1 MRTQIIQ
8 IMIDFSLNSEDAGGM
23 VKSLLEK
30 EAGFD
35 RWSLYLQDLLG
46 KATDF
51 GLRIIACILIYWI
64 GRKIIRYIERLLN
77 KIFIAKSVEP
87 SLASFLKSMINIL
100 LMVVLIAAIIDRLGI
115 NTTSFVAILASCG
128 IAIGMALSGNLQNFA
143 GGVIILLFKPFR
155 IGDFIQAQGQEGT
168 VKEITIFDTEITTPD
183 NRSVFI
189 PNGGLSSN
197 VIVNY
202 NNEKTRRIDLVVGVD
217 YGTDY
222 DFAKSVV
229 LSIIADDKRI
239 LKNPEPLVAL
249 KTLNSS
255 SVDLLLRV
263 WVKRTDYWDVNF
275 SLNEQIYKVFSQKGI
290 GIPFPQMTVHLPN
303 FSRG

>member
-1 MRTQIIQ
+1 
-8 IMIDFSLNSEDAGGM
+8 MIDFSLNSEDAGGM

>member
-1 MRTQIIQ
+1 MKAFLLG
-8 IMIDFSLNSEDAGGM
+8 DDSASA
-23 VKSLLEK
+23 VKSLFER
-30 EAGFD
+30 EANFD
-35 RWSLYLQDLLG
+35 QWGVYLHDLLD

-51 GLRIIACILIYWI
+51 GLRLIACVLIYWI
-64 GRKIIRYIERLLN
+64 GRKLIRYIDRLLG
-77 KIFIAKSVEP
+77 KVFVTKGVDP
-87 SLASFLKSMINIL
+87 SIASFLKSMINIL

-155 IGDFIQAQGQEGT
+155 IGDYIQAQGQEGT
-168 VKEITIFDTEITTPD
+168 VKEINIFDTEITTPD

-202 NNEKTRRIDLVVGVD
+202 NNEKTRRIDIVVGVD

-222 DFAKSVV
+222 DFAKFTAHE
-229 LSIIADDKRI
+229 IIAADKRI
-239 LKNPEPLVAL
+239 LDKPEPLVAL

-255 SVDLLLRV
+255 SVDLLMRV
-263 WVKRTDYWDVNF
+263 WVKRTDYWDVTFN
-275 SLNEQIYKVFSQKGI
+275 LNEQIYKTFAQKGI
-290 GIPFPQMTVHLPN
+290 GIPFPQMTVHLEK
-303 FSRG
+303 GV